1 MRDLTLNMLYKIQIL
16 ICDICSTILQ
26 ENLALELETLKE
38 MRIDMGR
45 CLELMQFVRKDL
57 QTVAEN
63 LEMLEGIY
71 YWQVYTVW
79 YTLWH

>member
-1 MRDLTLNMLYKIQIL
+1 
-16 ICDICSTILQ
+16 
-26 ENLALELETLKE
+26 LELEALKE

-57 QTVAEN
+57 QTIAEN

-71 YWQVYTVW
+71 Y
-79 YTLWH
+79 

>member
-1 MRDLTLNMLYKIQIL
+1 MLCKSRNL
-16 ICDICSTILQ
+16 ICDICPTVLQ
-26 ENLALELETLKE
+26 ENLVLELEALKE

-57 QTVAEN
+57 QTMAEN

-71 YWQVYTVW
+71 Y
-79 YTLWH
+79 

>member
-1 MRDLTLNMLYKIQIL
+1 MLYKIQIL

-71 YWQVYTVW
+71 Y
-79 YTLWH
+79 